1 MEVEMQ
7 KNFKQQLY
15 RANLEE
21 LELDLDQVINNIQ
34 VKLIEPIQHVVSIV
48 EPKQLIV
55 VATQSS

>member
-1 MEVEMQ
+1 MQ